1 MRLFHLITWRSLRVR
16 RLRSL
21 LTLFGILLGVASIYA
36 INATNQNAFRSITQL
51 FAGTTGRV
59 NLEVRN
65 AANVG
70 GVPESLRE
78 TITSVNGVQT
88 VVAILKVPAALP
100 GDVPDDIDLNFF
112 GAGAGGLVFYG
123 IDPISD
129 PEVRDYRVTEGRFIR
144 NTAQTIE
151 VVLVEA
157 YARDQSIEVG
167 QTIQVL
173 TAFGPMDV
181 RVVGLLAKEGAGL
194 TNMGKF
200 GIMTLTHAQS
210 ITQRPDDYDQYDI
223 LTEGEPSDTAHID
236 SVRQALIDRLGS
248 EYSVVYPASQGD
260 RMIQMLSGYQIGLNF
275 MAGIA
280 LFIGAFLIYNAFSM
294 TVIERTREL
303 GLMRCVGMTQRQVT
317 VLVLLEGLVVGS
329 LGALAGA
336 GTGILLSIGLT
347 SLMAEILG
355 QSLEVGSLDLPLL
368 IGSALLGLVVTVLA
382 SMIPARQA
390 GRISPLEALRIRGQS
405 SESRLVRFGW
415 IFGVILLVVSTAI
428 LIWNPFPYDVQFRMG
443 SLTVFLLFF
452 GAMLIIPVTLSF
464 WQFITRWPFKALFK
478 ELGELGAR
486 NLDRAKKRTM
496 LTCAAL
502 LIGVSMVVVT
512 QGMTSSF
519 TADLYAWMDAY
530 IGGDLYVSAPI
541 PLNLEVQKKLDSVP
555 GVAAVA
561 PIRYINIT
569 WIHDETEENLSFM
582 AVDPETYLE
591 VARFVFTD
599 DTPNEAEAL
608 NAFRQGGA
616 VLISSVIAEK
626 YGLQPGDT
634 LEVKTV
640 DSSAELMIAGV
651 ILDFYNQGLTVTGSW
666 SDMTELFNIDDATTF
681 FIKVDPNRTVSSVK
695 ASLEAQY
702 QTEYQ
707 LVIVSN
713 EAVRERV
720 DTLMAQTF
728 SMFDVLGILAVMV
741 AALSVMNTLSMSVT
755 ERTREIGLLRSLGM
769 TRSQTIRMILAEASL
784 LGVIGGILGLG
795 FGILLIRIF
804 LSAMGAMSGYDL
816 DFVLPVRTLWMSPIL
831 ALITSQIAALIPAI
845 RGAKTPILSAIHY
858 E

>member
-123 IDPISD
+123 IDPILD

-144 NTAQTIE
+144 NTDQTIE

-181 RVVGLLAKEGAGL
+181 HVVGLLAKEGAGL

-405 SESRLVRFGW
+405 SESQIG
-415 IFGVILLVVSTAI
+415 
-428 LIWNPFPYDVQFRMG
+428 
-443 SLTVFLLFF
+443 
-452 GAMLIIPVTLSF
+452 
-464 WQFITRWPFKALFK
+464 
-478 ELGELGAR
+478 
-486 NLDRAKKRTM
+486 RAS
-496 LTCAAL
+496 C
-502 LIGVSMVVVT
+502 
-512 QGMTSSF
+512 
-519 TADLYAWMDAY
+519 
-530 IGGDLYVSAPI
+530 
-541 PLNLEVQKKLDSVP
+541 
-555 GVAAVA
+555 
-561 PIRYINIT
+561 
-569 WIHDETEENLSFM
+569 
-582 AVDPETYLE
+582 
-591 VARFVFTD
+591 
-599 DTPNEAEAL
+599 
-608 NAFRQGGA
+608 
-616 VLISSVIAEK
+616 
-626 YGLQPGDT
+626 
-634 LEVKTV
+634 
-640 DSSAELMIAGV
+640 
-651 ILDFYNQGLTVTGSW
+651 
-666 SDMTELFNIDDATTF
+666 
-681 FIKVDPNRTVSSVK
+681 
-695 ASLEAQY
+695 
-702 QTEYQ
+702 
-707 LVIVSN
+707 
-713 EAVRERV
+713 RERV
-720 DTLMAQTF
+720 
-728 SMFDVLGILAVMV
+728 
-741 AALSVMNTLSMSVT
+741 
-755 ERTREIGLLRSLGM
+755 
-769 TRSQTIRMILAEASL
+769 
-784 LGVIGGILGLG
+784 
-795 FGILLIRIF
+795 
-804 LSAMGAMSGYDL
+804 
-816 DFVLPVRTLWMSPIL
+816 
-831 ALITSQIAALIPAI
+831 
-845 RGAKTPILSAIHY
+845 
-858 E
+858 